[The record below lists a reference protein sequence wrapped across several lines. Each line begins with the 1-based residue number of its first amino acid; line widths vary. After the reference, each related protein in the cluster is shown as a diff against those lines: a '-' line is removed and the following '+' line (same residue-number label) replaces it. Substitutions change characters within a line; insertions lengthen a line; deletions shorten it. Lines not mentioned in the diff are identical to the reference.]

1 MKEDA
6 TSWRIRPPCLFQ
18 WFGPLVLVMV
28 MRGVGWKGID
38 DVLFHRKKTTI
49 PAQPLLEVKITKVEL
64 YRCSP
69 AAVMNYLWKIC
80 AGRRRGRP
88 LSVDFSVTA
97 EWLDLLRVAERLVCN
112 HGCVGWLPNDERVT
126 KNRAF
131 RVKIMDQ
138 SVFWFLPLSFSLLPT
153 VGCRKILKDP
163 NLTVVT
169 AIFGDLWRK
178 FPANGYPFHVRWYRI
193 LFRFTLSR
201 LTIPRGE
208 RLSSPQK
215 GKAKRR
221 RTSAALHFRFVAV
234 QWDTNSYAEALVKHQ
249 PCRHGNLPLSHRH
262 LFLGHLTN
270 LVVRYQPN

>member
-1 MKEDA
+1 MCSDFFL
-6 TSWRIRPPCLFQ
+6 SPFLCC
-18 WFGPLVLVMV
+18 
-28 MRGVGWKGID
+28 
-38 DVLFHRKKTTI
+38 
-49 PAQPLLEVKITKVEL
+49 QPLAAERSQSD
-64 YRCSP
+64 RCS
-69 AAVMNYLWKIC
+69 
-80 AGRRRGRP
+80 
-88 LSVDFSVTA
+88 
-97 EWLDLLRVAERLVCN
+97 
-112 HGCVGWLPNDERVT
+112 
-126 KNRAF
+126 
-131 RVKIMDQ
+131 
-138 SVFWFLPLSFSLLPT
+138 
-153 VGCRKILKDP
+153 
-163 NLTVVT
+163 

-201 LTIPRGE
+201 LTIRGE